1 MNSKNKVFKK
11 GVSVALAIA
20 TSLSLSAG
28 ALVMPL
34 AASADATSDL
44 IASLQAQIAALSS
57 QLTALSGSSM
67 SSGSSAK
74 CVFTKSLTMGMRG
87 DDVTCLQNYLKGT
100 GHFTYSGG
108 ATGFFGGVTKAAVAA
123 WQSANGV
130 SPAVGYFG
138 PLSQAKYSSMVVVV
152 PVVPVVPGVTPGV
165 VSLGS
170 GLTVSAGMQPSEAL
184 APNSAARIPFT
195 KVVLTASS
203 DGDVMV
209 KSLTVERQGVGVD
222 AALSEVVLLDEDGI
236 QIGLGKTLNSNHQV
250 MLNEVFTVK
259 AGTSRTMTLGA
270 SRPSSD
276 SSSVAGQIIRLALVG
291 VDAGSVMVYGSL
303 PIVGNGMTMNA
314 SLTLG
319 SVTVQ
324 TGSFKT
330 VATTTE
336 DIGKTAF
343 KFTSVRVTAGSQE
356 KVRITSIRWNQVGS
370 AGVGDVANVKTVFD
384 GTEYDAVAS
393 ADGKYYTSKFGSGMV
408 LDKGMS
414 AEIYIKG
421 DIMGGANRTVKF
433 DLYRTTDLAVS
444 GETYGYGITPPT
456 SGTGFTS
463 TNPWYFA
470 SQVTVG
476 KGSLNVENAT
486 AIQAQNIAVNLSNQ
500 VLGGFSVEV
509 RGEPVSVAKM
519 IFNIATTST
528 GIGQLTSVAIYN
540 SSGAIVAGPVDDNN
554 GDDAT
559 LTFTD
564 TVTFPIGKGTYT
576 VKGKTPSGWSN
587 NGTIQVSSTPSTQWT
602 TVRGQITNETI
613 APTPSSAVS
622 LSTMT
627 AKSASLAL
635 SVSTDPVAQT
645 VVAGGNQFTF
655 ANYQLDASASGEDVR
670 LPSLPIEYNAASGA
684 TNLTSCQLYD
694 GATSVTS
701 GSNIVNPSAAASST
715 IFTLDGSGMTVTK
728 GTIKTLTL
736 KCNIA
741 SGASGTYAWGYDSA
755 SSPTATGLTSGQSVT
770 VAESDSAGQLMTLT
784 SGGTFTVAL
793 DSSSPAFAVA
803 TAGSTGN
810 TVATLRFTT
819 VNEAM
824 DLKSVGLQLSNTASN
839 SPSDLVKLTVW
850 DGAIKVGEAIFTPS
864 GVNPDFATSTFTSA
878 VRIDKD
884 TSKVLTVKADFSAQ
898 GTSQI
903 GTPGSRVH
911 VDWDG
916 EANLATEAAGVSS
929 GTTIRT
935 TGTDTAS
942 AGVVIYKSYPTVS
955 SVALSDTKLTA
966 GRRDLFRFNVSA
978 NSAGDVGIYHVTFRI
993 ATSSATQQVDMID
1006 GLNVYA
1012 FTDSTYATP
1021 VSGIQT
1027 DGAMQQ
1033 GNLDISA
1040 SWASA
1045 STNLTIG
1052 AADASNASTTV
1063 VVPAGQTRYFVIRGD
1078 ATTAGTQFS
1087 VATQVQGDSKT
1098 VSSLTSGT
1106 SQGTYMATTTY
1117 ILSSGDK
1124 DFVWRPFSTTT
1135 TQGVT
1140 ANDYTTGYGLPGLP
1154 TTNMNQSILTQ

>member
-44 IASLQAQIAALSS
+44 IASLQAQISALSA
-57 QLTALSGSSM
+57 QLTALSGGSM

-74 CVFTKSLTMGMRG
+74 CVFTKSLTMGMKG

-108 ATGFFGGVTKAAVAA
+108 ATGFFGGVTKSAVAA

-138 PLSQAKYSSMVVVV
+138 PLSQAKYSSMVV
-152 PVVPVVPGVTPGV
+152 VVPVVPGVTPGV

-195 KVVLTASS
+195 KVVLSASA
-203 DGDVMV
+203 DGDVWV

-236 QIGLGKTLNSNHQV
+236 QVGLGKTLNSNHQV
-250 MLNEVFTVK
+250 MLNEWFLVK
-259 AGTSRTMTLGA
+259 AGTSRTMWLGA
-270 SRPSSD
+270 SRPASD
-276 SSSVAGQIIRLALVG
+276 STSVAGQIIRLALVG
-291 VDAGSVMVYGSL
+291 VDAGSALVHGSL

-393 ADGKYYTSKFGSGMV
+393 TDGKYYTSKFGSGMV

-486 AIQAQNIAVNLSNQ
+486 TIQAQNIAVNLSNQ

-519 IFNIATTST
+519 IFDIATTST
-528 GIGQLTSVAIYN
+528 G
-540 SSGAIVAGPVDDNN
+540 
-554 GDDAT
+554 
-559 LTFTD
+559 
-564 TVTFPIGKGTYT
+564 
-576 VKGKTPSGWSN
+576 
-587 NGTIQVSSTPSTQWT
+587 
-602 TVRGQITNETI
+602 
-613 APTPSSAVS
+613 
-622 LSTMT
+622 
-627 AKSASLAL
+627 
-635 SVSTDPVAQT
+635 
-645 VVAGGNQFTF
+645 
-655 ANYQLDASASGEDVR
+655 
-670 LPSLPIEYNAASGA
+670 
-684 TNLTSCQLYD
+684 
-694 GATSVTS
+694 
-701 GSNIVNPSAAASST
+701 
-715 IFTLDGSGMTVTK
+715 
-728 GTIKTLTL
+728 
-736 KCNIA
+736 
-741 SGASGTYAWGYDSA
+741 
-755 SSPTATGLTSGQSVT
+755 
-770 VAESDSAGQLMTLT
+770 
-784 SGGTFTVAL
+784 
-793 DSSSPAFAVA
+793 
-803 TAGSTGN
+803 
-810 TVATLRFTT
+810 
-819 VNEAM
+819 
-824 DLKSVGLQLSNTASN
+824 
-839 SPSDLVKLTVW
+839 
-850 DGAIKVGEAIFTPS
+850 
-864 GVNPDFATSTFTSA
+864 
-878 VRIDKD
+878 
-884 TSKVLTVKADFSAQ
+884 
-898 GTSQI
+898 
-903 GTPGSRVH
+903 
-911 VDWDG
+911 
-916 EANLATEAAGVSS
+916 
-929 GTTIRT
+929 
-935 TGTDTAS
+935 
-942 AGVVIYKSYPTVS
+942 
-955 SVALSDTKLTA
+955 
-966 GRRDLFRFNVSA
+966 
-978 NSAGDVGIYHVTFRI
+978 
-993 ATSSATQQVDMID
+993 
-1006 GLNVYA
+1006 
-1012 FTDSTYATP
+1012 
-1021 VSGIQT
+1021 
-1027 DGAMQQ
+1027 
-1033 GNLDISA
+1033 
-1040 SWASA
+1040 
-1045 STNLTIG
+1045 
-1052 AADASNASTTV
+1052 
-1063 VVPAGQTRYFVIRGD
+1063 
-1078 ATTAGTQFS
+1078 
-1087 VATQVQGDSKT
+1087 
-1098 VSSLTSGT
+1098 
-1106 SQGTYMATTTY
+1106 
-1117 ILSSGDK
+1117 
-1124 DFVWRPFSTTT
+1124 
-1135 TQGVT
+1135 
-1140 ANDYTTGYGLPGLP
+1140 
-1154 TTNMNQSILTQ
+1154 